1 MCQCQA
7 TKAEAEAEA
16 AAPTPSTFEVIEDE
30 EDEDEVP
37 AMTTGFTA
45 ILNCSRQ
52 TVFAELL
59 AIDEPLPPPPPP
71 EALKSAFS
79 LLRQKN

>member
-7 TKAEAEAEA
+7 TKAEAEA
-16 AAPTPSTFEVIEDE
+16 AAPTPSTFEVIEEEE
-30 EDEDEVP
+30 EDEEEVP